1 MYIHAR
7 MHLLTLYPVSSFVR
21 PLSLLCGV
29 TNSFLLQ
36 SRNSAI
42 VMRALNAVPEKDA
55 EIKKVVDALEPE
67 LEDHLMKYIYRIL
80 GDAESCG
87 TMLKWHKVLFTKSG
101 LGCIVRAITDRK
113 SV

>member
-1 MYIHAR
+1 
-7 MHLLTLYPVSSFVR
+7 
-21 PLSLLCGV
+21 
-29 TNSFLLQ
+29 
-36 SRNSAI
+36 
-42 VMRALNAVPEKDA
+42 MRALNSVPEKDA

-87 TMLKWHKVLFTKSG
+87 AMLKWHKVLFTKSG